1 LTIRVHIERLILEGL
16 PSGPLDTA
24 QLGAAVQAE
33 LGRLLGEAGLHPGL
47 AAGGTFRS
55 IEGAPLTAPAGRAGP
70 LGVQI
75 AGAIHAALAGPG
87 DPA

>member
-1 LTIRVHIERLILEGL
+1 MTIRVHIESLILEGL
-16 PSGPLDTA
+16 PSGALDTA
-24 QLGAAVQAE
+24 QLGSAVQAE

-47 AAGGTFRS
+47 ASRGTFRS
-55 IEGAPLTAPAGRAGP
+55 VQGAPLRAPAGRAGP

-75 AGAIHAALAGPG
+75 ASAIHGALTVPG